1 MNGGSQTARN
11 NIILQ
16 TLRNTKRLDQGNYGR
31 LTVRRDS
38 SYGPMDKRQKLMMT
52 GFVTM
57 LLLLL
62 LLMMMIMIMVT
73 TQQAKYSG
81 SSDVISLTNP
91 VRS

>member
-1 MNGGSQTARN
+1 
-11 NIILQ
+11 
-16 TLRNTKRLDQGNYGR
+16 
-31 LTVRRDS
+31 
-38 SYGPMDKRQKLMMT
+38 MDKRQKLMMT